1 MSSISPALERRSLL
15 SGALMAGG
23 QSTLSAEGSLE
34 CCGHF
39 LLSGPPRPGVSGGTS
54 PRGEAMIMGEGA
66 DEFGALALILATRHP
81 AKRPPSL
88 LPRRLGVVSRVLSAC
103 AVGWRCTAHE
113 FGPLA
118 TELASRETEQIARE
132 SYLID
137 RAADPRSQP
146 QHDQRTLRLQLTLRL
161 RFLGQLT
168 VCLSCACTSIDA
180 CSKHAHTCCM
190 CMHMHAASMHTYVC
204 ASY

>member
-66 DEFGALALILATRHP
+66 DEFGALALIFATRHP

-118 TELASRETEQIARE
+118 TELASRETEQLIHDHSHSMTNAR
-132 SYLID
+132 
-137 RAADPRSQP
+137 
-146 QHDQRTLRLQLTLRL
+146 
-161 RFLGQLT
+161 
-168 VCLSCACTSIDA
+168 CAYS
-180 CSKHAHTCCM
+180 
-190 CMHMHAASMHTYVC
+190 
-204 ASY
+204 